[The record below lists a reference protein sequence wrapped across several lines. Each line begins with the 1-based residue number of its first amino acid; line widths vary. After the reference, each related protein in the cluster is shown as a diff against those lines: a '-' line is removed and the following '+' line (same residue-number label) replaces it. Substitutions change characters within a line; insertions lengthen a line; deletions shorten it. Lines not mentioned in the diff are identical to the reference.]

1 MPLAVQYAISL
12 LEFVLVV
19 FSILRTA
26 FYESCIYLVS
36 DCFILRREQCSG
48 PYLYDAWRFMSTF
61 CPTQGEFYSA
71 IYKQRI
77 SEFNLPRALQCNKVT
92 SYV

>member
-26 FYESCIYLVS
+26 FYES
-36 DCFILRREQCSG
+36 FIVIFSERL
-48 PYLYDAWRFMSTF
+48 
-61 CPTQGEFYSA
+61 FYTA
-71 IYKQRI
+71 ARTVQ
-77 SEFNLPRALQCNKVT
+77 
-92 SYV
+92 

>member
-36 DCFILRREQCSG
+36 DCFILRREECSG

-71 IYKQRI
+71 IYNASRLQGQ
-77 SEFNLPRALQCNKVT
+77 PRAQLKLT
-92 SYV
+92 MYPE